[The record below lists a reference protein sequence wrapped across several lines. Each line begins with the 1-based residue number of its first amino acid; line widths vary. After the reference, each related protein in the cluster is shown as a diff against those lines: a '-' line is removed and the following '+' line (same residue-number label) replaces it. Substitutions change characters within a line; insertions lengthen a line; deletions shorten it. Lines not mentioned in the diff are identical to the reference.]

1 MHQAPGTLPVVAPY
15 QARGRGVGS
24 ASSVHCL
31 KRAGEDGSART
42 SLGLNGASCSS
53 STKPAAMGHK
63 HPIPGTWHG

>member
-1 MHQAPGTLPVVAPY
+1 MHQAPGTVPVVAPY

-31 KRAGEDGSART
+31 RRAGEDGSART

-53 STKPAAMGHK
+53 SIKPPLDAHNG
-63 HPIPGTWHG
+63 P